1 MAVGQEAR
9 QDQAM
14 IPAVPVMEGERAGKG
29 ERLQFRQEKIGFIYQ
44 DYSLFPEYTAYE
56 EKCSLHFSELHQTPY
71 K

>member
-14 IPAVPVMEGERAGKG
+14 IPAVPVMEGERAEKAKG
-29 ERLQFRQEKIGFIYQ
+29 
-44 DYSLFPEYTAYE
+44 YSSGR
-56 EKCSLHFSELHQTPY
+56 K